1 MKRANRT
8 RRRGKLEEQE
18 ELVFA
23 RVESVADIARVAA
36 ASIGMGQPVYL
47 IRYKK
52 GNNSA
57 IIGMLAVLRDYYTLY
72 GIPMFYYYE
81 CKREEKECS
90 TSNYLAFKLDEDGE
104 KVELT
109 NKNMPGHIMIPILN
123 LTSPPEFLQ
132 VKGR

>member
-1 MKRANRT
+1 VRETDRT
-8 RRRGKLEEQE
+8 RRRERSEEQE

-23 RVESVADIARVAA
+23 KVETVADIARVAA
-36 ASIGMGQPVYL
+36 ASISMGQPVYL

-52 GNNSA
+52 GGSSA
-57 IIGMLAVLRDYYTLY
+57 VIGMLAVLRDYYTLY

-81 CKREEKECS
+81 CRKEEQECS
-90 TSNYLAFKLDEDGE
+90 TSNYLAFRLDEEGE

-109 NKNMPGHIMIPILN
+109 DRNMPGHIMIPILN
-123 LTSPPEFLQ
+123 LSSPPEFLQ